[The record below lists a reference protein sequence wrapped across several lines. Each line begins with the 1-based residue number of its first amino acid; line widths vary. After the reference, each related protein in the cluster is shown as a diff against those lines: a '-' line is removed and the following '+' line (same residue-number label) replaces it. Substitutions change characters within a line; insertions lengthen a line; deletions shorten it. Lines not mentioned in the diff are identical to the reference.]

1 MSLFFFLRQMIHG
14 VLFFMCSSPLP
25 FVSCGLKIA
34 IVHWVLPVAVF
45 CWVSGGAVVRWGLCA
60 LLGVGGCWVV
70 GGWRRSL

>member
-1 MSLFFFLRQMIHG
+1 MRHVAFFLRQMIHG

-45 CWVSGGAVVRWGLCA
+45 AGFLEGQW
-60 LLGVGGCWVV
+60 
-70 GGWRRSL
+70 

>member
-1 MSLFFFLRQMIHG
+1 
-14 VLFFMCSSPLP
+14 
-25 FVSCGLKIA
+25 VSCGLKIA

-60 LLGVGGCWVV
+60 LLGVGGCWVG